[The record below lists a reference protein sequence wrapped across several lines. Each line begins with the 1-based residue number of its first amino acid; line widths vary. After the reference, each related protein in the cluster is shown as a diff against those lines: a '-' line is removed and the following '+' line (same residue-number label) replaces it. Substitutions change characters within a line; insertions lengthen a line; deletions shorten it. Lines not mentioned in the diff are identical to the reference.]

1 MVLKRKLPT
10 QEAKVEKKEVETVE
24 DNFDMSIETDEKPAV
39 KAEEGH
45 DLNDDFPDQV
55 EDKPEDFIPAEL
67 KALES
72 DNAPV
77 MDEPAA
83 DIKPAAEVLDNK
95 ELKQEQENE
104 DIAPVSFD
112 EPEDAFS
119 MKLDDEP
126 VATEPVTFEEP
137 KEENVFNQE
146 PAPVFEEK
154 TEEPVLA
161 ETPVF
166 EDQPVKEDTAPVFDT
181 PTDAPVEFETQEH
194 ANWQEVVESKNDDH
208 KDDNFDSFET
218 IAWDDNSAPAKKEEA
233 PTMEDERFAD
243 EEKDAFS
250 NDPFGGDN
258 GGVVPEIP
266 GLEFNTNDEKPA
278 EVMGANSQELTLN
291 GDAKR
296 KLMLGVIGTALVA
309 GGIFVYS
316 NMGTTTEVTNRWS
329 GALTEANQDI
339 PETKE
344 EEAALLEDGVD
355 ITKTETVVDFSELSS
370 DDGEMTSDMAALS
383 ELDEEESDPATEINL
398 LEPEVVEKTASGKE
412 VIKATGEEEMPE
424 DVEEGVNLITNITEA
439 YEKQKAA
446 DKGIDLEKEVS
457 EQEQKENL
465 KENAAD
471 MNKKVDEQLAE
482 YRKLLAA
489 EEDPGKKVKPGA
501 FFKGEVEENE
511 AMVPA
516 SANVAKVTLVDTK
529 AGEMPE
535 NYVATAQAVDGHQIV
550 AYPKG
555 VARQPDEGIRQLD
568 HFRSLMVEK
577 EDKRVRM
584 PKGVKP
590 GLRNQGFPQFKVI
603 SIVPNYGLIGEYEA
617 KKGILMIGDSFQGWE
632 LVGVYESY
640 AEFTNDTTKHIISV
654 R

>member
-24 DNFDMSIETDEKPAV
+24 DNFDMSIATDEKPAA

-67 KALES
+67 KALEA
-72 DNAPV
+72 DNAPI
-77 MDEPAA
+77 MEEPAA
-83 DIKPAAEVLDNK
+83 DIKPASEVLDNE
-95 ELKQEQENE
+95 ELKQEQESQ
-104 DIAPVSFD
+104 DVAPVSFD

-126 VATEPVTFEEP
+126 VAAEPVTFEEP
-137 KEENVFNQE
+137 KEENIFDEQ

-154 TEEPVLA
+154 AEEPA
-161 ETPVF
+161 FEANPVF
-166 EDQPVKEDTAPVFDT
+166 EEPTFEEQPVKEDAAPVFDT
-181 PTDAPVEFETQEH
+181 PANAPVEFETQEH
-194 ANWQEVVESKNDDH
+194 ANWQEVVESKNEDH

-218 IAWDDNSAPAKKEEA
+218 IAWDDNAAPAAKEQA
-233 PTMEDERFAD
+233 ATMEDERFAD
-243 EEKDAFS
+243 EEKDPFS

-258 GGVVPEIP
+258 GGIVPEIP
-266 GLEFNTNDEKPA
+266 GLELNTNNDKPA

-296 KLMLGVIGTALVA
+296 KLMLGVIGTALV
-309 GGIFVYS
+309 GGAVFVYS
-316 NMGTTTEVTNRWS
+316 NMDATTEVTNRWS
-329 GALTEANQDI
+329 GALTEASQDI

-370 DDGEMTSDMAALS
+370 EGEEEMSSDMAALS

-457 EQEQKENL
+457 EEEQKEDL
-465 KENAAD
+465 DENAAD

-489 EEDPGKKVKPGA
+489 EEDPGKKVKPGK
-501 FFKGEVEENE
+501 FFKGEVEEE

-516 SANVAKVTLVDTK
+516 SANVAKVTLVDPKT
-529 AGEMPE
+529 GEVPE
-535 NYVATAQAVDGHQIV
+535 NY
-550 AYPKG
+550 
-555 VARQPDEGIRQLD
+555 
-568 HFRSLMVEK
+568 
-577 EDKRVRM
+577 
-584 PKGVKP
+584 
-590 GLRNQGFPQFKVI
+590 
-603 SIVPNYGLIGEYEA
+603 
-617 KKGILMIGDSFQGWE
+617 
-632 LVGVYESY
+632 
-640 AEFTNDTTKHIISV
+640 
-654 R
+654 